1 MQLNPA
7 VQSIAVSPISAA
19 YAHLP
24 HRSGDQD
31 LLDLSQA
38 APAYPTAPVI
48 AQRIAEVAGQPD
60 GGKYA
65 PLYGLPSLR
74 EAFAA
79 ELAHDYRAVVR
90 PDRTMIVAGCNQAF
104 CSVTSALASPGD
116 EIIISSPFYFNH
128 HMWLEAQRFVP
139 RYLQLWS
146 EDPVGEATELLS
158 DRTRALVLVT
168 PGNPTGAILDPAT
181 IDRFADLC
189 ERNNI
194 ALIIDETY
202 RNFRGTDEPAHQAF
216 SRAHWDRTVIS
227 LHSFS
232 KDLAIPGYRV
242 GAIVGGAAMLNEVGK
257 IQDCVAISAPRVG
270 QEATLTGLVDAGEWR
285 KEQTD
290 RIFQS
295 LLSFRTMMADRPGG
309 FELVQSGA
317 FFGWVRHPF
326 GDRSTDDVVR
336 DLIVQH
342 DVLTIPG
349 SAFTPEDQGF
359 LRFSFANLDP
369 ASFGDLAQRLAR
381 VS

>member
-1 MQLNPA
+1 MQFNPA
-7 VQSIAVSPISAA
+7 VQQIALSPISAA

-24 HRSGDQD
+24 HRSGEQE

-48 AQRIAEVAGQPD
+48 AERIAEVAAEPD

-65 PLYGLPSLR
+65 PLYGLPALR

-79 ELAHDYRAVVR
+79 ELASDYSAPVSA
-90 PDRTMIVAGCNQAF
+90 DHTMIVAGCNQAF
-104 CSVTSALASPGD
+104 CSVTSALAAPGD

-139 RYLQLWS
+139 RYLELWS
-146 EDPVGEATELLS
+146 DDPVGEAATLLTE
-158 DRTRALVLVT
+158 RTRALVLVT
-168 PGNPTGAILDPAT
+168 PGNPTGATLDAET
-181 IDRFADLC
+181 IERFAALC
-189 ERNNI
+189 ERNDV

-202 RNFRGTDEPAHQAF
+202 RNFRGTDDPAHQLF
-216 SRAHWDRTVIS
+216 SRPRWDHTIIS

-242 GAIVGGAAMLNEVGK
+242 GAIVGGSTVLNEIGK

-270 QEATLTGLVDAGEWR
+270 QEATLTGLVDAKGWR
-285 KEQTD
+285 REQTD
-290 RIFQS
+290 RIYRS
-295 LLSFRTMMADRPGG
+295 LLAFREMMGQRPGG

-326 GDRSTDDVVR
+326 EGRATDDVVKQ
-336 DLIVQH
+336 LIVEH

-369 ASFGDLAQRLAR
+369 TLFADLSRRLEAMG
-381 VS
+381 